1 MASISFPYIIHPI
14 LTVTVHLSGRSYCLH
29 LADEKTEAQKDKSER
44 WLLPGLESGPHSQPC
59 RDKPDFYSPTP
70 ATNLIQVCRLLYC
83 HPSFPLWTCSFPG
96 RRCWACCFSIR
107 SWYSVYQGP
116 SRALHTVPHSSPQ
129 QSRSVVLGQYAVVHT
144 QETMYHVFWTFS
156 RRTVVDQPNYA
167 TTSDNAQGLAPSHTH
182 SVKAEP
188 PSQRLMPLCSQ

>member
-1 MASISFPYIIHPI
+1 MRKPRH
-14 LTVTVHLSGRSYCLH
+14 R
-29 LADEKTEAQKDKSER
+29 KTSQKDDSYLDLNLDHTANHAEKN
-44 WLLPGLESGPHSQPC
+44 LT
-59 RDKPDFYSPTP
+59 F
-70 ATNLIQVCRLLYC
+70 TNLTQVCRLLYC

-96 RRCWACCFSIR
+96 RRCWACCFSVR
-107 SWYSVYQGP
+107 SWYSVFQGP

-129 QSRSVVLGQYAVVHT
+129 QSRSVVLGQYAVVQT
-144 QETMYHVFWTFS
+144 QETMYLVFWTFS